1 MEKLKPNSYKSK
13 QLDSKESQKEEK
25 HVERVISSEVRT
37 KKKSGLRKLAD
48 VFIGSDGLNDIKE
61 NLSSDIR
68 KTISNTLT
76 DTIQTL
82 LVGGP
87 QGRGANTT
95 YRGERVSYRGA
106 YNSNNRSE
114 NHAIRTS
121 YSYDDIIFETRGEAE
136 RVLESMDDIL
146 RTYHAVSVADMYDL
160 VGITG
165 SYTDNKYGWTD
176 LSAAQPARVTG
187 GGYSLKLPPAMPLN

>member
-13 QLDSKESQKEEK
+13 QLESKESQKEEK

-95 YRGERVSYRGA
+95 YRGERVSYRNA
-106 YNSNNRSE
+106 YNSNRGD
-114 NHAIRTS
+114 HPIRTS